1 MDAGLRRSSWAWRPL
16 LFATLVLASVGAGGW
31 VMTTILANE
40 GLNELELLILAL
52 FVVTF
57 GWIAVSFWTAVL
69 GGTVTLIAR
78 IKGVAPARLV
88 TPLDVG
94 DVAPGTAR
102 VALVMPV
109 YQEDADQVV
118 AGLMAMHRALVAQG
132 CRERFDVFLLSDTPA
147 GEAAAYEEDA
157 FAAYERAT
165 CAEGR
170 SIYRRRAANHR
181 RKVGNLEDFCQR
193 WGADYDFM
201 LVLDADSIMAGSTM
215 VRLAALMEANP
226 DVGLIQSQPLP
237 VGQQTLFGRVLQ
249 FANRLAGPLM
259 ATGLAFWQGRN
270 GNYWGHN
277 AIVRLDAFT
286 AHCTLPDL
294 PGRPPLGGE
303 ILSHDFVEAAFLARA
318 GYAVWLLPDAE
329 GSYEELPGDV
339 IAFATRDRRWCQG
352 NLQHLRLIGLRGLTL
367 LSRLH
372 LSMGA
377 LAYLSSL
384 LWLGFLVLSL
394 ADLGYTRLVGHAYFP
409 EGYSLF
415 PNWPEDRTE
424 ETLSL
429 FAVTMAMLAT
439 PRLLALALTLI
450 DRPMRRAFGGGVRVV
465 ISTIL
470 EIAFS
475 ALLAPIMMVHHA
487 FFSVAVLVGS
497 AVGWKAQRR
506 SARALTW
513 TDAARPHVAAT
524 VIGILTGF
532 GVLLLA
538 PDYIW
543 WLLPVVIGLVLSI
556 PFVWVTARPDVGL
569 AARRHGLFLIPE
581 EVAPP
586 DVLSHTVDLAARND
600 SRPSPRHVP
609 GLVQP
614 S

>member
-1 MDAGLRRSSWAWRPL
+1 MDAGLARSSGWWRPC
-16 LFATLVLASVGAGGW
+16 LFAGLVLASVGAGGW

-40 GLNELELLILAL
+40 GLNELELVILAL

-69 GGTVTLIAR
+69 GGAVIVIAR
-78 IKGVAPARLV
+78 FRNIAPARLV
-88 TPLDVG
+88 TPLASG
-94 DVAPGTAR
+94 DPDAGRAR

-109 YQEDADQVV
+109 YREDADRVV
-118 AGLMAMHRALVAQG
+118 GGLMTMHRALVAQG
-132 CRERFDVFLLSDTPA
+132 QRHRFDFFMLSDTPH
-147 GEAAAYEEDA
+147 GEGAAYEENT
-157 FAAYERAT
+157 FAAFERAT
-165 CAEGR
+165 RKQGR
-170 SIYRRRAANHR
+170 SVYRRRTANHR
-181 RKVGNLEDFCQR
+181 RKVGNIEDFCRR

-201 LVLDADSIMAGSTM
+201 LVLDADSIMTRSAM
-215 VRLAALMEANP
+215 VRLAALMEANA
-226 DVGLIQSQPLP
+226 DIGLIQSQPLP
-237 VGQQTLFGRVLQ
+237 VGQRTLFGRVLQ

-277 AIVRLDAFT
+277 AIVRLDAFMD
-286 AHCTLPDL
+286 HCALPDL
-294 PGRPPLGGE
+294 PGKPPLGGE
-303 ILSHDFVEAAFLARA
+303 ILSHDFVEAAFLTRA

-352 NLQHLRLIGLRGLTL
+352 NLQHLRLIGLRGLTV

-372 LSMGA
+372 LGMGA

-439 PRLLALALTLI
+439 PRLLALGLTLT
-450 DRPMRRAFGGGVRVV
+450 DGVARRAFGGGPRLV
-465 ISTIL
+465 ISTVL
-470 EIAFS
+470 EIVFS
-475 ALLAPIMMVHHA
+475 ALLAPVMMMHHA

-506 SARALTW
+506 GVRALSW
-513 TDAARPHVAAT
+513 ADAARPHIAAT
-524 VIGILTGF
+524 AIGVVTGL
-532 GVLLLA
+532 GVWMLA

-543 WLLPVVIGLVLSI
+543 WLLPVVVGLVFSI
-556 PFVWVTARPDVGL
+556 PFVWITARPDVGL
-569 AARRHGLFLIPE
+569 AARRHGLFVIPE
-581 EVAPP
+581 EIAPPPELSDVMEAAGVSRARVAPE
-586 DVLSHTVDLAARND
+586 D
-600 SRPSPRHVP
+600 VP
-609 GLVQP
+609 GLVQHG
-614 S
+614 

>member
-1 MDAGLRRSSWAWRPL
+1 M
-16 LFATLVLASVGAGGW
+16 FATLVMTSVGAGGW

-40 GLNELELLILAL
+40 GLNELELVILGL

-57 GWIAVSFWTAVL
+57 GWIAVSFWTAIL
-69 GGTVTLIAR
+69 GGAVILIAR
-78 IKGVAPARLV
+78 IKHIPPARVV
-88 TPLDVG
+88 TPLIPG
-94 DVAPGTAR
+94 DPDAGRAR

-109 YQEDADQVV
+109 YREDADRVV
-118 AGLMAMHRALVAQG
+118 GGLMTMHRALVVEGQ
-132 CRERFDVFLLSDTPA
+132 RHRFDFFMLSDTPD
-147 GEAAAYEEDA
+147 GDGAAREEDA
-157 FAAYERAT
+157 FAAFERAT
-165 CAEGR
+165 RGEGR
-170 SIYRRRAANHR
+170 SIYRRRIANHR
-181 RKVGNLEDFCQR
+181 RKVGNIEDFCRR
-193 WGADYDFM
+193 WGADYDYM
-201 LVLDADSIMAGSTM
+201 LVLDADSVMAGSTM

-277 AIVRLDAFT
+277 AIVRLDAFM
-286 AHCTLPDL
+286 AHCALPDL
-294 PGRPPLGGE
+294 PGKPPLGGE
-303 ILSHDFVEAAFLARA
+303 ILSHDFVEAAFLTRA
-318 GYAVWLLPDAE
+318 GYAVWLLPE
-329 GSYEELPGDV
+329 TQGSYEELPGDI

-352 NLQHLRLIGLRGLTL
+352 NLQHLRLIGLRGLTV

-372 LSMGA
+372 LGMGA

-394 ADLGYTRLVGHAYFP
+394 ADLGYTRLTGHAYFP

-415 PNWPEDRTE
+415 PSWPEDHTE

-439 PRLLALALTLI
+439 PRLLALGLTLT
-450 DRPMRRAFGGGVRVV
+450 DGPARRAFGGGLRVV
-465 ISTIL
+465 ISTVV

-497 AVGWKAQRR
+497 AVGWKAQHRGV
-506 SARALTW
+506 SALTW
-513 TDAARPHVAAT
+513 MDAARPHIAAT
-524 VIGILTGF
+524 VIGVLTGF
-532 GVLLLA
+532 GVWMLA

-543 WLLPVVIGLVLSI
+543 WLLPVVIGLVLSV

-569 AARRHGLFLIPE
+569 AARRYGLFVIPE
-581 EVAPP
+581 ERAPP
-586 DVLSHTVDLAARND
+586 PELAHVMEAITDGDTRV
-600 SRPSPRHVP
+600 PSQDVP
-609 GLVQP
+609 GLAQHG
-614 S
+614 